1 MVFFKKMSDK
11 ESFNSRK
18 GMIFGFYAY
27 MLVSAVNYFYYLSTE
42 SILFSPSYIFWGGL
56 LAFFL
61 FEFILN
67 FKDKFV
73 RKKYR

>member
-1 MVFFKKMSDK
+1 MLFKKMSDK
-11 ESFNSRK
+11 ESFNSKK
-18 GMIFGFYAY
+18 GVIFGFYIY

-42 SILFSPSYIFWGGL
+42 SGLFSPSFIFWSGL

-67 FKDKFV
+67 LKDKFV

>member
-1 MVFFKKMSDK
+1 MSDK

-42 SILFSPSYIFWGGL
+42 SILFSPSYIFWSGL

-67 FKDKFV
+67 LRDKFI
-73 RKKYR
+73 RKNIDN

>member
-11 ESFNSRK
+11 ESFNSKK
-18 GMIFGFYAY
+18 GISFGFYTY
-27 MLVSAVNYFYYLSTE
+27 MLVLAVNYFYYLSTE
-42 SILFSPSYIFWGGL
+42 SGLFSPSFIFWSGL

-67 FKDKFV
+67 LKDKFV
-73 RKKYR
+73 FLKNN